1 MRITYPSVVDHMP
14 SDLHLLVACP
24 GCDLLMPTMSAGEGD
39 TLTCPRCGTALHRY
53 KKDSINRTAALC
65 LVGLLLYVPAMS
77 LPLMTFQ
84 TLGMSETANIFQSII
99 AYYRQ
104 EYFLV
109 ALMVFLSAVLFP
121 FLKVSLG
128 LVVALLIKMRT
139 FPAFLPRLF
148 RFYIHLEDWA
158 MVEVYLLGI
167 MVTVIKMYDTADISY
182 GLGFYCFIALVL
194 ATLGTTDVLD
204 KRLFWAL
211 LERHGEQIR
220 PDTGDPAL
228 VDCRF
233 EMMTAMEA
241 GLISCHTC
249 HRLAVRPESDP
260 DLSIHCPLCGARVH
274 SRKPDSIARTW
285 ALMLTAGLLFI
296 PANFLP
302 IMRVD
307 YLGRPDSS
315 TIIDGI
321 VHFFRDGSYAVGLI
335 ILSASILVPLF
346 KISGLLIILLT
357 IRFKRGIFLQ
367 QQAKMFRFIEFIGRW
382 SMLDIFVIAILSV
395 LVRFGFFSSIQ
406 AAPAATYFCTVVI
419 TTMLAA
425 HTFDSRILWDTC
437 CEKDPEPQN
446 ALSKN
451 P

>member
-1 MRITYPSVVDHMP
+1 MP
-14 SDLHLLVACP
+14 R
-24 GCDLLMPTMSAGEGD
+24 MTAGEGD
-39 TLTCPRCGTALHRY
+39 ALTCPRCGATLHRY
-53 KKDSINRTAALC
+53 KKDSINRTAAHC
-65 LVGLLLYVPAMS
+65 LTGLFLYFPAMF

-84 TLGMSETANIFQSII
+84 VRGLSETANIIQSII
-99 AYYRQ
+99 TYYRQ

-109 ALMVFLSAVLFP
+109 TLMVFFSAVLFP
-121 FLKVSLG
+121 FLKLSLG
-128 LVVALLIKMRT
+128 LIVAILIKMRR
-139 FPAFLPRLF
+139 FPALLPRLF

-158 MVEVYLLGI
+158 MVDVYLLGI
-167 MVTVIKMYDTADISY
+167 MVTVIKMYYTADISY
-182 GLGFYCFIALVL
+182 GRGFYCFTALVL
-194 ATLGTTDVLD
+194 ATMGTTDVLD
-204 KRLFWAL
+204 KRLFWDVM
-211 LERHGEQIR
+211 ERHGEESA
-220 PDTGDPAL
+220 PDTDDAEISKCGA
-228 VDCRF
+228 
-233 EMMTAMEA
+233 ETMTAMEA
-241 GLISCHTC
+241 GLISCHIC
-249 HRLAVRPESDP
+249 HRLTVRPESGRDSS
-260 DLSIHCPLCGARVH
+260 LCCPLCGARLH

-285 ALMLTAGLLFI
+285 ALMLTAGLLFV

-307 YLGRPDSS
+307 YLGRPDAS

-321 VHFFRDGSYAVGLI
+321 LHFFRDGSYAVGLI

-357 IRFKRGIFLQ
+357 IRFKRGIFLK

-406 AAPAATYFCTVVI
+406 AAPAATYFCMVVI

-425 HTFDSRILWDTC
+425 HTFDPRLLWDNC
-437 CEKDPEPQN
+437 RENDPELRK
-446 ALSKN
+446 ASAKN

>member
-1 MRITYPSVVDHMP
+1 MITFPSAVIS
-14 SDLHLLVACP
+14 SDLRFLIACP
-24 GCDLLMPTMSAGEGD
+24 GCDLLMPNMSAGEGD
-39 TLTCPRCGTALHRY
+39 ILACPRCGTALHRY
-53 KKDSINRTAALC
+53 KKDSINRTVAHC
-65 LVGLLLYVPAMS
+65 LVGLFLYFPAML

-84 TLGMSETANIFQSII
+84 TLGMSETANIVQSII
-99 AYYRQ
+99 TYYRQ

-109 ALMVFLSAVLFP
+109 ALMVFFSAVLFP
-121 FLKVSLG
+121 FLKLSLG
-128 LVVALLIKMRT
+128 LIVALLIKMRK

-167 MVTVIKMYDTADISY
+167 MVTVIKMYDTTDISY

-204 KRLFWAL
+204 KRLFWDL
-211 LERHGEQIR
+211 MEGHGEQLE
-220 PDTGDPAL
+220 PDTENTGIL
-228 VDCRF
+228 NWGSETV
-233 EMMTAMEA
+233 TAMEA

-249 HRLAVRPESDP
+249 NRLTILPESGRDS
-260 DLSIHCPLCGARVH
+260 SIHCPLCGARLH

-307 YLGRPDSS
+307 YLGRPDAS

-321 VHFFRDGSYAVGLI
+321 LHFFRDGSYAVGLI

-357 IRFKRGIFLQ
+357 IRSKRGIFLQ

-406 AAPAATYFCTVVI
+406 AAPAATYFCMVVI

-425 HTFDSRILWDTC
+425 HTFDPRLLWDTC
-437 CEKDPEPQN
+437 CEKEHEFQEI
-446 ALSKN
+446 SSVN

>member
-1 MRITYPSVVDHMP
+1 MITSPSTVIP
-14 SDLHLLVACP
+14 SDLLLACP
-24 GCDLLMPTMSAGEGD
+24 ECDLLMANVPAGEGE
-39 TLTCPRCGTALHRY
+39 TLTCPRCGTTLHRY
-53 KKDSINRTAALC
+53 KKDSINRTIAHC
-65 LVGLLLYVPAMS
+65 LAGLFLYFPAML

-84 TLGMSETANIFQSII
+84 TLGMSETANIIQSII
-99 AYYRQ
+99 TYYRQ
-104 EYFLV
+104 EYYLV
-109 ALMVFLSAVLFP
+109 TLMVFFSAVLFP
-121 FLKVSLG
+121 FLKLSFG
-128 LVVALLIKMRT
+128 LMVALLIKMRK
-139 FPAFLPRLF
+139 FPAFLPHLF

-167 MVTVIKMYDTADISY
+167 MVTVIKMYYTTDISY
-182 GLGFYCFIALVL
+182 GLGFYCFTALVL
-194 ATLGTTDVLD
+194 ATMGTTDVLD
-204 KRLFWAL
+204 KRLFWDL
-211 LERHGEQIR
+211 LERHGEE
-220 PDTGDPAL
+220 PDTEDIGISNGSIKT
-228 VDCRF
+228 
-233 EMMTAMEA
+233 MTAMEA
-241 GLISCHTC
+241 GLISCHIC
-249 HRLAVRPESDP
+249 NRLTVRPESGRNS
-260 DLSIHCPLCGARVH
+260 SIRCPLCGARLH

-307 YLGRPDSS
+307 YLGRPDTS

-321 VHFFRDGSYAVGLI
+321 LHFFRDGSYAVGLI

-425 HTFDSRILWDTC
+425 HTFDPRLLWDNC
-437 CEKDPEPQN
+437 CEKDPELRN
-446 ALSKN
+446 ASSTN

>member
-1 MRITYPSVVDHMP
+1 MITFPSAVLP
-14 SDLHLLVACP
+14 SDLRLLLACP
-24 GCDLLMPTMSAGEGD
+24 GCDLLMPNMSAGKGD
-39 TLTCPRCGTALHRY
+39 ILTCPRCGKALHRY
-53 KKDSINRTAALC
+53 KKDSINRTMAHC
-65 LVGLLLYVPAMS
+65 LTGLFLYFPAMF

-84 TLGMSETANIFQSII
+84 TLGMSETANIIQSII

-109 ALMVFLSAVLFP
+109 ALMVFFSAVLFP
-121 FLKVSLG
+121 FLKLSLG
-128 LVVALLIKMRT
+128 LMMAILIKMRK

-148 RFYIHLEDWA
+148 RLYIHLEDWA

-167 MVTVIKMYDTADISY
+167 MVTVIKMYYTTDITY

-204 KRLFWAL
+204 KRLFWAIM
-211 LERHGEQIR
+211 EGHGEPIV
-220 PDTGDPAL
+220 PDTGDTEIEIL
-228 VDCRF
+228 QCSS
-233 EMMTAMEA
+233 EIMTAMEA

-249 HRLAVRPESDP
+249 NRLVPKSGHDS
-260 DLSIHCPLCGARVH
+260 SIRCPLCGARLH

-307 YLGRPDSS
+307 YLGQPGTS

-321 VHFFRDGSYAVGLI
+321 LHFFRDGSYAVGLI
-335 ILSASILVPLF
+335 ILCASILVPLF
-346 KISGLLIILLT
+346 KILGLLIILLT

-367 QQAKMFRFIEFIGRW
+367 QLAKMFRFIEFIGRW

-406 AAPAATYFCTVVI
+406 AAPAATYFCLVVI

-425 HTFDSRILWDTC
+425 HTFDPRLLWDTYC
-437 CEKDPEPQN
+437 DKDLEFQEVSSEN
-446 ALSKN
+446 S
-451 P
+451 